1 MLNKIL
7 VLVKRFFVMRI
18 LLIIAFLLF
27 PSIGFSGMGD
37 VYFCESTKLIE
48 LKDGEVTEY
57 KNEKFKFKRTSNGL
71 IFGSEDSYFKNLE
84 VTSKGFDV
92 GTELFSYTD
101 NVGGET
107 YMIFNHEK
115 GIFSVSQVMY
125 QKVVSII
132 GQCSVF

>member
-1 MLNKIL
+1 MLNKTL
-7 VLVKRFFVMRI
+7 VIVKRFFVMRI
-18 LLIIAFLLF
+18 LLIIAFLVF
-27 PSIGFSGMGD
+27 PSVGFSGMGD
-37 VYFCESTKLIE
+37 VYFCESTKLIRLE
-48 LKDGEVTEY
+48 NGEVETFT
-57 KNEKFKFKRTSNGL
+57 NEKFKFKRTSNGL

-84 VTSKGFDV
+84 LTSKGFDV

>member
-7 VLVKRFFVMRI
+7 VLVKRVFVMRF
-18 LLIIAFLLF
+18 LLVVAFLVF
-27 PSIGFSGMGD
+27 PSIVFSGVGD

-84 VTSKGFDV
+84 LTSKGFDV

-101 NVGGET
+101 NVAGET

>member
-1 MLNKIL
+1 
-7 VLVKRFFVMRI
+7 MRI

-84 VTSKGFDV
+84 LTSKGFDV

-101 NVGGET
+101 NVAGET

>member
-1 MLNKIL
+1 
-7 VLVKRFFVMRI
+7 MRI
-18 LLIIAFLLF
+18 LLIVTFLVF

-37 VYFCESTKLIE
+37 VYFCESTKLIRLE
-48 LKDGEVTEY
+48 NGEVETFT
-57 KNEKFKFKRTSNGL
+57 NEKFKFKRTSNGL

-84 VTSKGFDV
+84 LTSKGFDV

>member
-1 MLNKIL
+1 MLKKIL
-7 VLVKRFFVMRI
+7 VLVKRVFVMRF
-18 LLIIAFLLF
+18 LLVVAFLVF
-27 PSIGFSGMGD
+27 PSIGFSGVGD

-84 VTSKGFDV
+84 LTSKGFDV

-101 NVGGET
+101 NVAGET